1 MNKTEPLT
9 IVITGVTKGLG
20 KALCEGLIQLGH
32 QVIGCGRSIDK
43 IEKLNHLYPN
53 HDFAVVD
60 VSNNQQ
66 VQTWANKVIEKW
78 GSPDFLINNAA
89 MINQPL
95 PLWEISEQEFVKLI
109 DINING
115 VVRIIRAFLPAMMVQ
130 KKGVIINF
138 SSGWGRSTSPEVVPY
153 CTSKWAIEGLS
164 QGLAQEVPNGI
175 GIIALNPGIINTE
188 MLQTCWPG
196 HASTFESPSQ
206 WSQKAIPFI
215 LKLTAKNNGQSL
227 TVQ

>member
-1 MNKTEPLT
+1 MKQSKSSM

-20 KALCEGLIQLGH
+20 RALCEGFNELGH
-32 QVIGCGRSIDK
+32 TVVGCGRSLNE
-43 IEKLNHLYPN
+43 IEKLNHLYQA
-53 HDFAVVD
+53 HQFDVVD
-60 VSNNQQ
+60 LSNNQQ
-66 VQTWANKVIEKW
+66 VQTWAKKVIEKW
-78 GSPDFLINNAA
+78 GSPDFLVNNAA
-89 MINQPL
+89 IMNQPL
-95 PLWEISEQEFVKLI
+95 PLWKISEEEFIKLT

-115 VVRIIRAFLPAMMVQ
+115 GVRTIRVFLPAMIQQ
-130 KKGVIINF
+130 KKGIIVNF

-188 MLQTCWPG
+188 MLQTCWPDN
-196 HASTFESPSQ
+196 ASMFESPLQ
-206 WSQKAIPFI
+206 WSKKAIPFI

>member
-1 MNKTEPLT
+1 MQQSKSSM

-20 KALCEGLIQLGH
+20 RALCEGFNELGH
-32 QVIGCGRSIDK
+32 TVVGCGRSLNE
-43 IEKLNHLYPN
+43 IEKLNHLYQA
-53 HDFAVVD
+53 HQFDVVD
-60 VSNNQQ
+60 LSNNQQ
-66 VQTWANKVIEKW
+66 VQTWAKKVIEKW
-78 GSPDFLINNAA
+78 GSPDFLVNNAA
-89 MINQPL
+89 IMNQPL
-95 PLWEISEQEFVKLI
+95 PLWKISEEEFIKLT

-115 VVRIIRAFLPAMMVQ
+115 VVRTIRVFLPAMIQQ
-130 KKGVIINF
+130 KKGIIVNF

-188 MLQTCWPG
+188 MLQTCWPDN
-196 HASTFESPSQ
+196 ASMFESPLQ
-206 WSQKAIPFI
+206 WSKKAIPFI

>member
-1 MNKTEPLT
+1 MKQSKSSM

-20 KALCEGLIQLGH
+20 RALCEGFNELGH
-32 QVIGCGRSIDK
+32 TVVGCGRSLNE
-43 IEKLNHLYPN
+43 IEKLNHLYQA
-53 HDFAVVD
+53 HQFDVVD
-60 VSNNQQ
+60 LSNNQQ
-66 VQTWANKVIEKW
+66 VQTWAKKVIEKW
-78 GSPDFLINNAA
+78 GSPDFLVNNAA
-89 MINQPL
+89 IMNQPL
-95 PLWEISEQEFVKLI
+95 PLWKISEEEFIKLT

-115 VVRIIRAFLPAMMVQ
+115 VVRTIRVFLPAMIQQ
-130 KKGVIINF
+130 KKGIIVNF

-188 MLQTCWPG
+188 MLQTCWPDN
-196 HASTFESPSQ
+196 ASMFESPLQ
-206 WSQKAIPFI
+206 WSKKAIPFI

>member
-1 MNKTEPLT
+1 MKQSKSSM

-20 KALCEGLIQLGH
+20 RALCKGFNELGH
-32 QVIGCGRSIDK
+32 TVVGCGRSLNE
-43 IEKLNHLYPN
+43 IEKLNHLYQA
-53 HDFAVVD
+53 HQFDVVD
-60 VSNNQQ
+60 LSNNQQ
-66 VQTWANKVIEKW
+66 VQTWAKKVIEKW
-78 GSPDFLINNAA
+78 GSPDFLVNNAA
-89 MINQPL
+89 IMNQPL
-95 PLWEISEQEFVKLI
+95 PLWKISEEEFIKLT

-115 VVRIIRAFLPAMMVQ
+115 VVRTIRVFLPTMIQQ
-130 KKGVIINF
+130 KKGIIVNF

-188 MLQTCWPG
+188 MLQTCWPDN
-196 HASTFESPSQ
+196 ASMFESPLQ
-206 WSQKAIPFI
+206 WSKKAIPFI

>member
-1 MNKTEPLT
+1 MKESKSSM

-20 KALCEGLIQLGH
+20 RALCEGFNELGH
-32 QVIGCGRSIDK
+32 TVVGCGRSLNE
-43 IEKLNHLYPN
+43 IEKLNHLYQA
-53 HDFAVVD
+53 HQFDVVD
-60 VSNNQQ
+60 LSNNQQ
-66 VQTWANKVIEKW
+66 VQTWAKKVIEKW
-78 GSPDFLINNAA
+78 GSPDFLVNNAA
-89 MINQPL
+89 IMNQPL
-95 PLWEISEQEFVKLI
+95 PLWKISEEEFIKLT

-115 VVRIIRAFLPAMMVQ
+115 VVRTIRVFLPAMIQQ
-130 KKGVIINF
+130 KKGIIVNF

-188 MLQTCWPG
+188 MLQTCWPDN
-196 HASTFESPSQ
+196 ASMFESPLQ
-206 WSQKAIPFI
+206 WSKKAIPFI

>member
-1 MNKTEPLT
+1 MKENKSLT

-20 KALCEGLIQLGH
+20 RALCEGFIELGH
-32 QVIGCGRSIDK
+32 TVLGCGRSVK
-43 IEKLNHLYPN
+43 EIEKLNLMYPN
-53 HDFAVVD
+53 HEFDVVD
-60 VSNNQQ
+60 LSNNQQ
-66 VQTWANKVIEKW
+66 VQTWGEKLIEKW
-78 GSPDFLINNAA
+78 GTPDFLINNAA
-89 MINQPL
+89 IINQPL
-95 PLWEISEQEFVKLI
+95 PLWEISEQEFSQI
-109 DINING
+109 TDINING
-115 VVRIIRAFLPAMMVQ
+115 VVRTIRVFLASMIEQ
-130 KKGVIINF
+130 KNGVIINF

-153 CTSKWAIEGLS
+153 CTTKWAIEGLS

-188 MLQTCWPG
+188 MLQTCWPA
-196 HASTFESPSQ
+196 HAFTFESPSQ